1 MSKMKISTVRITEKQ
16 HHWIQQN
23 HPQQLSHI
31 VRSHIEDLMQR
42 KTPVNFHNA
51 WRESAQKCY
60 PFLSEGYCSICWP
73 GGIPNREDWQ
83 RYLRENTLGNSRSSI
98 TWEEWTM
105 NNHFNRQSILDE
117 WNPET
122 IKFTPDIQ
130 EKHQER
136 TPGFLERL
144 WKRISLK

>member
-1 MSKMKISTVRITEKQ
+1 MKDKMVISTIRISKKM
-16 HHWIQQN
+16 HSWIQQN

-31 VRSHIEDLMQR
+31 VRSHLEDLMQR

-60 PFLSEGYCSICWP
+60 PYLSEGYCSICWP
-73 GGIPNREDWQ
+73 GGVPNREDWQ

-117 WNPET
+117 WNKDS
-122 IKFTPDIQ
+122 IKFRPEQ
-130 EKHQER
+130 SNNQNSSA
-136 TPGFLERL
+136 PGIITRFLKKIGL
-144 WKRISLK
+144 